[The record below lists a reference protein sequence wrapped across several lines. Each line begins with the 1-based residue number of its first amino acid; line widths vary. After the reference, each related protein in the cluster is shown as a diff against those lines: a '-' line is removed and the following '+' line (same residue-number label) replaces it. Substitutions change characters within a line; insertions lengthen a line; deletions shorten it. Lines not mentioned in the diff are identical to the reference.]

1 MMVVARQSKSLVLGI
16 WSRSPLVF
24 SVVTRPMSRSSLVA
38 SCSQL
43 SSLDPSKSSSGYILP
58 KGGLQEGL
66 AGQIVLL

>member
-1 MMVVARQSKSLVLGI
+1 
-16 WSRSPLVF
+16 
-24 SVVTRPMSRSSLVA
+24 MSRSSLVA

-43 SSLDPSKSSSGYILP
+43 TSLDPSKSSSGYILP